1 MSHLIYRSR
10 GVLSHLPSL
19 FQRSSY
25 PSAISIRT
33 MSGSASSPYAH
44 LSVNADRLNATLH
57 ETCEFGNAH
66 RFGSG
71 PMDTGMARL
80 SLDDADAQVR
90 RWFVA
95 EMTRLK
101 CKVVVDQ
108 MGNIFATR
116 GGKNASA
123 PPTAMGSH
131 LDTQPTGGRY
141 DGILGVMAAVEA
153 VRTLDENNIETQYPV
168 AVVNWTNEEGARFP
182 KSLIASHIWAGLS
195 PLESGWTLQDVANPK
210 LTMKSELE
218 RIDFLGDLECSYKV
232 NPLAAHFE
240 LHIEQGPMLE
250 EQNVKVGVVQGGQ
263 AYKWF
268 TLDIEGSAAHT
279 GTTPFYARS
288 DALLLAA
295 RIMIANNALAKKHN
309 GLASTGIL
317 TLQPGSVNVFP
328 SNVRMTVDVR
338 HPSDEVL
345 DALEKDIKIE
355 AERLAR
361 EESEK
366 GCQLK
371 WTTDFVSPKVTFA
384 PACIESVRAAALAT
398 VGQDAVMDMYSGAG
412 HDSCST
418 SAVCPTSMI
427 FVPSKDGVS
436 HNPKEYTSPAEC
448 ATGAQVLLHA
458 VLNYDAQRT
467 Q

>member
-1 MSHLIYRSR
+1 
-10 GVLSHLPSL
+10 
-19 FQRSSY
+19 
-25 PSAISIRT
+25 
-33 MSGSASSPYAH
+33 
-44 LSVNADRLNATLH
+44 
-57 ETCEFGNAH
+57 
-66 RFGSG
+66 
-71 PMDTGMARL
+71 MARL
-80 SLDDADAQVR
+80 PLDDADAQVR

-108 MGNIFATR
+108 MVTFRDAGRQKRFCAAHR
-116 GGKNASA
+116 
-123 PPTAMGSH
+123 MGSH

-153 VRTLDENNIETQYPV
+153 MRTLDENNIETQYPV
-168 AVVNWTNEEGARFP
+168 AVVNWTKTR
-182 KSLIASHIWAGLS
+182 SHAGRAKR
-195 PLESGWTLQDVANPK
+195 ESRRCTGW
-210 LTMKSELE
+210 
-218 RIDFLGDLECSYKV
+218 
-232 NPLAAHFE
+232 
-240 LHIEQGPMLE
+240 
-250 EQNVKVGVVQGGQ
+250 Q

-338 HPSDEVL
+338 PPSDEVL

-398 VGQDAVMDMYSGAG
+398 VGPDAVIDMYSGAG

-427 FVPSKDGVS
+427 FVPSKDGIS

-448 ATGAQVLLHA
+448 ATGAQVLLHT